1 VGNNGGVSPSATVVR
16 GGVVAAI
23 ALAVLGAAFATPW
36 IVTLNLP
43 SWGHPNAP
51 MPSMPPITV
60 APQERTTDDRALG
73 QTLEMVGAVLVGLL
87 LAALVALAV
96 YRLLRRLRAAWRPD
110 ESEVEPG
117 VMEADVPSEA
127 VSVDLASLATALARA
142 RAHLEGHAEPSD
154 AVVAAWVALEDEAA
168 LQGTARQPFQTA
180 TEFTSVL
187 LQHSPAPPDAVATLR
202 ELYHRARF
210 TSRPV
215 TAKDV
220 LRARDAL
227 DRITQ
232 AIDASPWARP

>member
-1 VGNNGGVSPSATVVR
+1 MGNNGGVSPSATMVR

-36 IVTLNLP
+36 VVTINLP
-43 SWGHPNAP
+43 AWGHPNQS
-51 MPSMPPITV
+51 MPSTPPITV
-60 APQERTTDDRALG
+60 APQEPTPDDRAMG
-73 QTLEMVGAVLVGLL
+73 QTLATVGAVLVGALI
-87 LAALVALAV
+87 AALVAWAV
-96 YRLLRRLRAAWRPD
+96 YRLVRRLRDAWRPQ
-110 ESEVEPG
+110 EHEIEPG
-117 VMEADVPSEA
+117 VLAADVPSEA

-142 RAHLEGHAEPSD
+142 RAHLEGHAAPSD

-168 LQGTARQPFQTA
+168 LQGTAREPSQTA

-215 TAKDV
+215 SAADV
-220 LRARDAL
+220 VRARDAL
-227 DRITQ
+227 DRITR